1 MTNNQKLKHL
11 KNLVRIS
18 QEHINKI
25 LAVEKKI
32 RQDIA
37 GFTEHIEEI
46 ETTKNNPI
54 NN

>member
-25 LAVEKKI
+25 LIVENKM
-32 RQDIA
+32 RRDIELLEA
-37 GFTEHIEEI
+37 
-46 ETTKNNPI
+46 TKNNPI
-54 NN
+54 NK

>member
-18 QEHINKI
+18 QDHINKI
-25 LAVEKKI
+25 LAVEKKM
-32 RQDIA
+32 RKQ
-37 GFTEHIEEI
+37 IELLEA
-46 ETTKNNPI
+46 TKNNPI